1 MLMGKPIYWMRNP
14 EWYEH
19 VFDDNDEFVE
29 IRMTDKAP
37 PEAVESFKLYQ
48 EKMAYAREHGI
59 VY

>member
-1 MLMGKPIYWMRNP
+1 MISGKLLLWMDNP

-19 VFDDNDEFVE
+19 VFDDNDEYIE
-29 IRMTDKAP
+29 TRLTDKAP
-37 PEAVESFKLYQ
+37 PEAVESFKLHQ